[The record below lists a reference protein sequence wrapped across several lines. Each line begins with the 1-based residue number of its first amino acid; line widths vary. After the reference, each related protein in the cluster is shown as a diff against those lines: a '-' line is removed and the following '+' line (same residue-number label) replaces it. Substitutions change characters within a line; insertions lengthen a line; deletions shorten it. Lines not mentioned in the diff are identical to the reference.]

1 MVKELREKEL
11 NECTFK
17 PSTNE
22 GRNKKII
29 EEMLG
34 EDEDDKENSM
44 EMNYM

>member
-1 MVKELREKEL
+1 MLKDLREKEL

-29 EEMLG
+29 EEILG
-34 EDEDDKENSM
+34 EDEDDKENNTL
-44 EMNYM
+44 ENY